1 MVALCFLCTRVEELQ
16 LLLRPGAAALILGHP
31 VGVLGTCYA
40 SFLAQRFASFDPA
53 RSLSP
58 LASLPYCL
66 KLVVGPSLLPSL
78 TSISCLG
85 TFVLIHTIGILLF
98 QSFVTVGDN

>member
-58 LASLPYCL
+58 LASLLYCM
-66 KLVVGPSLLPSL
+66 KIAVGPSPLLSL
-78 TSISCLG
+78 TSIISLG
-85 TFVLIHTIGILLF
+85 TLVLIQTIGIMLF
-98 QSFVTVGDN
+98 QYFISNI